1 MKCESPKLYS
11 PLALAFLG
19 DAVFE
24 ILVRE
29 RLVLKGNAPV
39 NSLHQ
44 QSIRYVCAQAQSRA
58 VDVLL
63 PLLTP
68 EEEEIF
74 RRGRN
79 ASVNVP
85 KSASTGEYHRATGL
99 EALFGFLYLKGEQD
113 RIQCLF
119 DAVWEQGE

>member
-39 NSLHQ
+39 NALHQ

-79 ASVNVP
+79 ANVNVP

-113 RIQCLF
+113 RIQRLF